1 MLVTKIHGGWKWSAG
16 VSYSDQ
22 QHEVKVKTLYNMEQG
37 KWQTAVSIFFSR
49 FNLPKKKTVPE
60 SARHVTGRKFP

>member
-1 MLVTKIHGGWKWSAG
+1 MLVTKIHGGWKWSAD

-37 KWQTAVSIFFSR
+37 KWQTAVSIFF
-49 FNLPKKKTVPE
+49 
-60 SARHVTGRKFP
+60 